1 MQKLYTQRLS
11 YLNFNCKMEK
21 PKRKIGRVICD
32 SYVHIPKPATIT
44 QEHWDIWLNYNS
56 GLNTIECAMV
66 SKMQPHEITKII
78 SGIVERLKNK
88 SKIAEDWSED
98 FATVEAAMNFKQR
111 LANNI
116 YMAMRKAKKLNTNQL
131 LIMSEV

>member
-1 MQKLYTQRLS
+1 
-11 YLNFNCKMEK
+11 MEK
-21 PKRKIGRVICD
+21 PKRKTARVICD

-98 FATVEAAMNFKQR
+98 FDYFVKFNSTPSRDAMTMATTALR
-111 LANNI
+111 I
-116 YMAMRKAKKLNTNQL
+116 YFD
-131 LIMSEV
+131 VP